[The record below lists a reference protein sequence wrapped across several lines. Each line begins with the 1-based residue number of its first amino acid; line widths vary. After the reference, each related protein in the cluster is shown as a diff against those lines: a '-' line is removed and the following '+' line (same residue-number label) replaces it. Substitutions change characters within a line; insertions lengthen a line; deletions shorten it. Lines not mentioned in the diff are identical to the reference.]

1 MGDLDLFG
9 CKYSTLG
16 YTGLVM
22 SYYAVFQTYFQ
33 RNGVL
38 HCSLHAVNMR
48 ITVSESYSGTF
59 QSSTCKEI
67 RIAFSRSRCPR
78 GFHPEFVNENVL
90 NELHSAEACSS
101 NVQYEEPNCSL
112 CIQINK

>member
-59 QSSTCKEI
+59 QTSI
-67 RIAFSRSRCPR
+67 LPR
-78 GFHPEFVNENVL
+78 G
-90 NELHSAEACSS
+90 S
-101 NVQYEEPNCSL
+101 
-112 CIQINK
+112 IQNLSTRTC